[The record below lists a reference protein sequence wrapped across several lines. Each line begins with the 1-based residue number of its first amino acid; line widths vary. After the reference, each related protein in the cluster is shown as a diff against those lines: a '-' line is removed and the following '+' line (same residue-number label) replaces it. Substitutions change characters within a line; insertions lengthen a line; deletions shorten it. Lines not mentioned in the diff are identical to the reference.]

1 MALIRS
7 SNPTFRN
14 AVFTRV
20 VPGAGAMTLGGTIAK
35 SFILLV
41 LTLASTV
48 YTWNRVS
55 AGAAGSIGPLFLAG
69 VFGGLAVG
77 FITIVR
83 PNIAP
88 WTAPLYAVL
97 EGLALGVLSSLY
109 NAVYKGLIQEAI
121 ALTLIVFLAV
131 LVLYGMRVIRVTG
144 RVRATIVNATCAV
157 FAYYLL
163 DLVIWV
169 IDGARMPL
177 MVSSRT
183 ASLVFSLF
191 VAALAAANLV
201 LDFDV
206 IEEGIKKGAP
216 KYLEWY
222 AGFSLLV
229 TLIWI
234 YLELLRLLRK
244 VRNR

>member
-35 SFILLV
+35 SFM
-41 LTLASTV
+41 
-48 YTWNRVS
+48 
-55 AGAAGSIGPLFLAG
+55 
-69 VFGGLAVG
+69 
-77 FITIVR
+77 
-83 PNIAP
+83 
-88 WTAPLYAVL
+88 
-97 EGLALGVLSSLY
+97 
-109 NAVYKGLIQEAI
+109 
-121 ALTLIVFLAV
+121 V

-177 MVSSRT
+177 MVSSST

-244 VRNR
+244 LRNR